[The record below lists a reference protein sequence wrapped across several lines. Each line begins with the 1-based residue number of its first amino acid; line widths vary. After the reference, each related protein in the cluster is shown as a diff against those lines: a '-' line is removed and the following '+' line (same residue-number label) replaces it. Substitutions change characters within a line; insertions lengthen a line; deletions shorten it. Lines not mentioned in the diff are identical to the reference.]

1 MNKTVLPPSL
11 CALLFLAGC
20 VFEPYRETARFDLT
34 VVPTEAAPVRPV
46 MVLELR
52 NDSSSGLR
60 IQSRAASG
68 EVIGDPYNQWVLPPG
83 ELVSRALNLALLR
96 DGAQNPLPLSGSIER
111 FEVDRA
117 EQLFRFS
124 GFYAVAGTGKMR
136 RFEIAT
142 PVTGDGAEQVAS
154 AASAAVAEL
163 ARRIAADHFG
173 DGKQQ

>member
-1 MNKTVLPPSL
+1 MNKAVLPPSL

-68 EVIGDPYNQWVLPPG
+68 EVIGD
-83 ELVSRALNLALLR
+83 ES
-96 DGAQNPLPLSGSIER
+96 GAAP
-111 FEVDRA
+111 
-117 EQLFRFS
+117 
-124 GFYAVAGTGKMR
+124 R
-136 RFEIAT
+136 R
-142 PVTGDGAEQVAS
+142 GAES
-154 AASAAVAEL
+154 AAAL
-163 ARRIAADHFG
+163 RLHRTLRG
-173 DGKQQ
+173 

>member
-1 MNKTVLPPSL
+1 MNKAVLLSPL

-20 VFEPYRETARFDLT
+20 LFEPYRATARFDLT
-34 VVPTEAAPVRPV
+34 VAPTETAPARPV

-96 DGAQNPLPLSGSIER
+96 DGIQNPLPLSGSIER
-111 FEVDRA
+111 FEVDRP
-117 EQLFRFS
+117 ERLFRFN
-124 GFYAVAGTGKMR
+124 GFYAAAGTGKVR
-136 RFEIAT
+136 RFEITA
-142 PVTGDGAEQVAS
+142 PVAGDGAEQVAS
-154 AASAAVAEL
+154 AASAAVTEL
-163 ARRIAADHFG
+163 ARRIAADRFE

>member
-1 MNKTVLPPSL
+1 MNKAVLPPSL

-68 EVIGDPYNQWVLPPG
+68 EVIGDPYNQL
-83 ELVSRALNLALLR
+83 
-96 DGAQNPLPLSGSIER
+96 GAASPASW
-111 FEVDRA
+111 
-117 EQLFRFS
+117 
-124 GFYAVAGTGKMR
+124 
-136 RFEIAT
+136 
-142 PVTGDGAEQVAS
+142 S
-154 AASAAVAEL
+154 AA
-163 ARRIAADHFG
+163 R
-173 DGKQQ
+173 